1 MYMYIYIYTGE
12 FPVLSA
18 PPNGMVSEV
27 LCGCSESAAWMGASS
42 TAMASYGF

>member
-1 MYMYIYIYTGE
+1 MGQC
-12 FPVLSA
+12 PVLSGPPPS
-18 PPNGMVSEV
+18 PPNGMVPEI

>member
-1 MYMYIYIYTGE
+1 MGQ
-12 FPVLSA
+12 FPVLSGP
-18 PPNGMVSEV
+18 PPNGMVPEI